1 MLGKVKEK
9 KRKRRRWVTDHNM
22 RDESIPPLSSGEI
35 CSVPRNHVIC
45 LNYNRRVTVPI
56 SIYTTSR
63 LQRPL
68 SRVGKSYSA
77 FPSGSIHPLQ
87 PVGVEP
93 VARCCITSW
102 ESGGRRQ
109 DRICFLRGLGHNIF
123 RDSAVETPSR
133 TSSVSIVRKI

>member
-56 SIYTTSR
+56 SIYTTSEW
-63 LQRPL
+63 
-68 SRVGKSYSA
+68 GKVIPP
-77 FPSGSIHPLQ
+77 FHSIHPLQ
-87 PVGVEP
+87 PVGVELD
-93 VARCCITSW
+93 VTSW
-102 ESGGRRQ
+102 ESGGRWQ
-109 DRICFLRGLGHNIF
+109 DRICFLRGLGRNIF
-123 RDSAVETPSR
+123 RDSAVGTPSR
-133 TSSVSIVRKI
+133 TPSSVFIVRKI